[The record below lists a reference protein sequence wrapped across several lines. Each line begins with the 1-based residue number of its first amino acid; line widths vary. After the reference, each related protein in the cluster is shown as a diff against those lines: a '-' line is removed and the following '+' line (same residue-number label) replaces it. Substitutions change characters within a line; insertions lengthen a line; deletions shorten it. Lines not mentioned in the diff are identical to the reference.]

1 MAATC
6 VSFHTVTG
14 KLGGWLALGVLLS
27 LSVFA
32 SGCQNYSDQ
41 LQRAQSYYERNQYE
55 LALAVVRNLEAD
67 QDSLSDAEAVRYCYV
82 RGMTDYRLGD
92 EVNARYWLG
101 LSVAASKGNPHALSA
116 EEQTRVDEALAELN
130 APIFGTGPVGDAA
143 ASPAGG
149 S

>member
-1 MAATC
+1 MHGF
-6 VSFHTVTG
+6 FHTVKG
-14 KLGGWLALGVLLS
+14 DLGAWAARGVLLS
-27 LSVFA
+27 LSVLA
-32 SGCQNYSDQ
+32 WGCQNYSDQ

-55 LALAVVRNLEAD
+55 LALAVARNLEAD

-101 LSVAASKGNPHALSA
+101 LSVAAAKVSPHALSA
-116 EEQTRVDEALAELN
+116 DEQTRVDEALAELN
-130 APIFGTGPVGDAA
+130 APIFGTGPVADAG
-143 ASPAGG
+143 SSKGG